1 MTKTV
6 LVVEDEPNIIL
17 SLEFLIKE
25 AGYNVRVALD
35 GEEALKAVAEEVPDV
50 LLLDIMIPKRDG
62 YDVCQT
68 LRANPAFKD
77 LHIIMLTAKGLEAEK
92 EKGLAMG
99 ADEYIT
105 KPFSTRELAQKL
117 KQHLGS
123 DD

>member
-35 GEEALKAVAEEVPDV
+35 GEEALKAVAEEVPDL

-62 YDVCQT
+62 YDVCKT
-68 LRANPAFKD
+68 LRANPALKELRIF
-77 LHIIMLTAKGLEAEK
+77 MLTARGLEAEK

-105 KPFSTRELAQKL
+105 KPFPLAN
-117 KQHLGS
+117 
-123 DD
+123 